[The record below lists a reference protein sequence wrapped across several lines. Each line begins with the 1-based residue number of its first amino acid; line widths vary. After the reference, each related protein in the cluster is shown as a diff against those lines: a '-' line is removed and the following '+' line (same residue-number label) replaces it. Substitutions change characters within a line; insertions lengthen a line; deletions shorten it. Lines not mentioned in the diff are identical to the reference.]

1 MSNRR
6 GGRPRPHQSWRRLRH
21 RRGVGNRATCPF
33 ALWSLLAPKLE
44 AFGAKAGYCI
54 YNSMFERRRTSSRVD
69 RVTSKTPS
77 AGEPQSICRTVP
89 RPSYDIAYSKPQRT
103 PGPLQE
109 GTGGRRLFVT
119 PDARSRPRRS
129 CRQGKNNKE
138 PKLRSNKEPKLRSPR
153 RLLRHDP
160 RLLRVRH
167 TRTSFTIAWWWWR
180 RYRSRN
186 TVVRVGVRRDPLGL
200 VGVLDVLFRRPDF

>member
-1 MSNRR
+1 MSM
-6 GGRPRPHQSWRRLRH
+6 GFGSLRPAKIKS
-21 RRGVGNRATCPF
+21 A
-33 ALWSLLAPKLE
+33 
-44 AFGAKAGYCI
+44 GA
-54 YNSMFERRRTSSRVD
+54 
-69 RVTSKTPS
+69 TSKTPS
-77 AGEPQSICRTVP
+77 GRVP
-89 RPSYDIAYSKPQRT
+89 APRRANVPVLANDNIAYNKPQRT